1 MIKMKIIP
9 VFALLFMLLLAVLP
23 SAACQSTAPIEKAVM
38 CSAVNQD
45 GSPKETG
52 DIFPPDIRT
61 IFCSVK
67 LRTVSNSANVKGD
80 WYIVNSQQANLKG
93 YYLGGETAKA
103 EIEYVV
109 FAFERSSQPLPAG
122 DYEVR
127 LSYENQQ
134 RLAVPFKIQ
143 GNTAASIA
151 KLGEAVICSS
161 IDMSTEQPIDKW
173 DVIPDDAGSIFCS
186 VRVDNATFAD
196 FVGAEWKC
204 LKGDL
209 AGINNGVLA
218 TRYAQVEGR
227 KNVSFS
233 INLAEG
239 KRWFKGDYQVKLMLN
254 NTENTTVPFKIV
266 DAALLPG
273 PYLSEAVAFVWGGT
287 DNQTM
292 NPTNIFPASTET
304 INIKVKANNCPD
316 GTEALFKWI
325 LVQSADGIARDL
337 TIDEKTI
344 KTSGTSPL
352 LYDVSRKEK
361 EFPRGRFVVKI
372 LLDGTEKMSVPFQV
386 R

>member
-1 MIKMKIIP
+1 MRIIP
-9 VFALLFMLLLAVLP
+9 VFALLLILLFAVLP
-23 SAACQSTAPIEKAVM
+23 SAACQNTGPIEKAVM

-45 GSPKETG
+45 GSPKE
-52 DIFPPDIRT
+52 IAAAFPPDIRT

-67 LRTVSNSANVKGD
+67 LRTVSNSANIKGD

-109 FAFERSSQPLPAG
+109 FAFERADQPLPAG

-127 LSYENQQ
+127 LSYDNQQ

-143 GNTAASIA
+143 GETTASAV

-161 IDMSTEQPIDKW
+161 IDISTGQPLDKW
-173 DVIPDDAGSIFCS
+173 EVIPDDAGSILCS
-186 VRVDNATFAD
+186 VKVDNATFAD
-196 FVGAEWKC
+196 FIGAEWKC

-218 TRYAQVEGR
+218 TRYAKVEGR

-254 NTENTTVPFKIV
+254 NTENTTMPFQIV
-266 DAALLPG
+266 DAATLPG

-287 DNQTM
+287 DNQSM
-292 NPTNIFPASTET
+292 KPTNIFPAGTET

-316 GTEALFKWI
+316 GTEVLFKWI
-325 LVQSADGIARDL
+325 LVQSADGIASDL
-337 TIDEKTI
+337 TLDEKTI
-344 KTSGTSPL
+344 KASGTLPL

-361 EFPRGRFVVKI
+361 EFPRGIFAVKI
-372 LLDGTEKMSVPFQV
+372 LLGDTERMSIPFEV